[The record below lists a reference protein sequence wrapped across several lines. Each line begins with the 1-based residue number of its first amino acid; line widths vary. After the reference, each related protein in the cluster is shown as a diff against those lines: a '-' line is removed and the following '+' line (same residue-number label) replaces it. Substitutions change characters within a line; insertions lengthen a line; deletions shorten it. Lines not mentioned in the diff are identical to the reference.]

1 MRTQESIESIARLPV
16 NDRPEMIARKAH
28 EFQKDK
34 SGAAYI
40 QHPARV
46 AQNAKM
52 LASFLGLQK
61 SEVELAQSIAW
72 LHDVIE
78 DSASEPFGQV
88 TAEDLLNWGIS
99 EEIVGSVKLLTR
111 VKGERDKSAYYIR
124 LLDNPLARLVKIADI
139 ADNRNLERRAAL
151 SPSDARYLEQKY
163 SHALSILELSPMEET
178 FYQKRIQ
185 SPCVLEDYQE
195 AALSGL

>member
-1 MRTQESIESIARLPV
+1 MRTQEIIESIARLPV

-52 LASFLGLQK
+52 LALFLGLQK

-99 EEIVGSVKLLTR
+99 GEIVGSVKLLTR

-139 ADNRNLERRAAL
+139 ADNRNLERRSAL

-163 SHALSILELSPMEET
+163 AHALSILELSPMEET

>member
-1 MRTQESIESIARLPV
+1 MRTQEIIESIARLPV

-52 LASFLGLQK
+52 LALFLGLQK

-88 TAEDLLNWGIS
+88 TSEDLLNWGIS
-99 EEIVGSVKLLTR
+99 VEIVGSVKLLTR

-139 ADNRNLERRAAL
+139 ADNRNLERRSAL